1 MRVSPNAIDRL
12 SRFVMDRKQWS
23 LVFLVVAVALFSLG
37 AFHINTHVI
46 LRDLF
51 PYDHP
56 YLKMHA
62 RFSKVFGGGGF
73 GVVLALKDRQNDIF
87 NPETL
92 SRVKGITDELV
103 LWDEVY
109 RVLTVS
115 MASNSVKVVKTRAK
129 GEIVIE
135 ALMFPDIPKTD
146 EEMEL
151 LRQHIFS
158 NPSYA
163 GTLVSEDGSAAL
175 ILTQLKED
183 ISYARAF
190 ELLRGLQ
197 QRYTDGKTSLHIV
210 GYPMLMGWIY
220 SFKPQMY
227 TVFAIS
233 IVAMVG
239 ILFLIFKNFVG
250 MVVPMAMALVCTGL
264 GLGFIGWTGINFS
277 PLLYVLAFL
286 VGARMLSNSV
296 QITHRYLYE
305 YQHCLAAHAGAG
317 AGARTEAGYRT
328 MRAMLMPNVAAVAT
342 DAAGFMVLGLAK
354 IVLMQQLAVIM
365 SFWMLTIA
373 LSGIFVPVICACLP
387 RPGQAPGNAKAPG
400 PARERAEGPDQGLL
414 TRGAMAL
421 ADFSMFRGR
430 FIVAAVTLGVLVI
443 GGWQTTR
450 LKVGDPTPGSPVLW
464 PDHPYNRDQ
473 AMINQT
479 FNASSESFVL
489 YYEGS
494 PGSVYDPDV
503 AKTFEAFSRYMSQ
516 QLPDI
521 YKSASSIINMAK
533 MLNVTFHDGDHIW
546 YQMPRNEDQLSG
558 LLGYTRN
565 NIDRGTLGRFMDSTL
580 ERAQIT
586 LYFADH
592 TSDNMVRIRN
602 AAKAFFKTRPMK
614 TPNGTFLLAG
624 GAVGLEMAV
633 NEEMQRSHLLMDSM
647 VLCTIFIMCSLA
659 FRSFV
664 AGTMLA
670 IPLVLSNLVAFAYMA
685 LTGIGLSTNTLP
697 CSAVGVGV
705 GVDFA
710 IYLYSRC
717 CEEFGQS
724 RDWPTTIRTA
734 VGTAGKGI
742 IFTGITLILP
752 ILTWYYIS
760 DLKFQA
766 QMGFFL
772 AMLLFTNMV
781 AALTLHPLLIYL
793 LKPRFMQAAMVSK
806 ERTPEPEPGPA
817 TVASAVLHPET
828 QGRPAE
834 VLERR

>member
-1 MRVSPNAIDRL
+1 MPLNQDTIDRL
-12 SRFVMDRKQWS
+12 SLFVINRKIKA
-23 LVFLVVAVALFSLG
+23 LVFLIMAVLLFSLG
-37 AFHINTHVI
+37 AFKINTEVI
-46 LRDLF
+46 LQDLF

-73 GVVLALKDRQNDIF
+73 GVVLALKARQGDIF

-92 SRVKGITDELV
+92 NKVKRITDELV

-135 ALMFPDIPKTD
+135 ALMFPDVPETD
-146 EEMEL
+146 EGMAL
-151 LRQHIFS
+151 LKTHIFS
-158 NPSYA
+158 NPSYN
-163 GTLVSEDGSAAL
+163 GILVSEDGTAAL
-175 ILTQLKED
+175 VLTQFKEH
-183 ISYARAF
+183 ISYAQAF
-190 ELLRGLQ
+190 KLLRNLQ
-197 QRYTDGKTSLHIV
+197 NRYSDEKTELHIV

-233 IVAMVG
+233 VACMVL
-239 ILFLIFKNFVG
+239 ILFLIFRNFVG
-250 MVVPMAMALVCTGL
+250 MITPIAMAAICTGL

-286 VGARMLSNSV
+286 VGARMLSNAV
-296 QITHRYLYE
+296 QITHRYIHE
-305 YQHCLAAHAGAG
+305 YQENCHNHEAP
-317 AGARTEAGYRT
+317 RTEAGYRT
-328 MRAMLMPNVAAVAT
+328 MRAMLMPNAAAVAT
-342 DAAGFMVLGLAK
+342 DAAGFLVLALAK

-373 LSGIFVPVICACLP
+373 LSGIFVPVICSCLP
-387 RPGQAPGNAKAPG
+387 RLSTGGRDNVHQQENGFLSRATVRMAK
-400 PARERAEGPDQGLL
+400 
-414 TRGAMAL
+414 
-421 ADFSMFRGR
+421 FSMFSGR
-430 FIVAAVTLGVLVI
+430 YLVAGITVIIVI
-443 GGWQTTR
+443 FGGWQTTR

-464 PDHPYNRDQ
+464 PDHPYNQDQ
-473 AMINQT
+473 ALINDK
-479 FNASSESFVL
+479 FNASSESFML
-489 YYEGS
+489 FYEGT
-494 PGSVYDPDV
+494 PGSVYDPEV
-503 AKTFEAFSRYMSQ
+503 LKTFEAFSRYMSQ
-516 QLPDI
+516 KLPDI

-565 NIDRGTLGRFMDSTL
+565 NIDRGTLGRFIDSTL

-592 TSDNMVRIRN
+592 TSDNMLRIRK
-602 AAKAFFKTRPMK
+602 AATDFFKTHSMK
-614 TPNGTFLLAG
+614 TPNGQFMLAG
-624 GAVGLEMAV
+624 GTVGLEMAV
-633 NEEMQRSHLLMDSM
+633 NEEMQRAHLLMDSM
-647 VLCTIFIMCSLA
+647 VLCAIFVMCSIA
-659 FRSFV
+659 FRSIV
-664 AGTMLA
+664 AGAMLA
-670 IPLVLSNLVAFAYMA
+670 VPLILSNLVAFAYMA
-685 LTGIGLSTNTLP
+685 ITGIGLSTNTLP

-717 CEEFGQS
+717 CEEFGACGNWQ
-724 RDWPTTIRTA
+724 DTILTSVR
-734 VGTAGKGI
+734 TAGKGI
-742 IFTGITLILP
+742 VFTGVTLILP

-772 AMLLFTNMV
+772 SMLLFTNMV
-781 AALTLHPLLIYL
+781 AALTLHPLLIYIC
-793 LKPRFMQAAMVSK
+793 KPKFMQNKTMVRSSHTTPPNRQGKPMFPGEESPGNAITLESLGK
-806 ERTPEPEPGPA
+806 E
-817 TVASAVLHPET
+817 VI
-828 QGRPAE
+828 
-834 VLERR
+834 